1 MRPIDLRHMFELRE
15 ITALRSF
22 DYLNPEFSPM
32 LFKVPSFTAPLP
44 KQKLQI
50 AKQKHTLGTFL
61 FQVVSSVLVSSIAK
75 AKSMVDKGK
84 TSASKARLIILT
96 LMRNK
101 KAVLLGPI
109 SKKIHGFLGDRE
121 NDPQDDE
128 SKAIV
133 PFQYNDDDDAQVADD
148 DKYPDLT
155 HYRFD
160 EKELELEA
168 EAESGSV
175 IEMVKKSKEEGEDFS
190 LEDEIDHVADLFITR
205 FYKQMRLQK
214 LLSFKRN
221 QQMQEGNH

>member
-1 MRPIDLRHMFELRE
+1 MKNK
-15 ITALRSF
+15 AS
-22 DYLNPEFSPM
+22 
-32 LFKVPSFTAPLP
+32 
-44 KQKLQI
+44 
-50 AKQKHTLGTFL
+50 GFL
-61 FQVVSSVLVSSIAK
+61 KQVVSSVLVSSIAK

-109 SKKIHGFLGDRE
+109 SKKIHGFLGDKE

-128 SKAIV
+128 SKAI
-133 PFQYNDDDDAQVADD
+133 
-148 DKYPDLT
+148 
-155 HYRFD
+155 
-160 EKELELEA
+160 A

>member
-1 MRPIDLRHMFELRE
+1 MKNK
-15 ITALRSF
+15 AS
-22 DYLNPEFSPM
+22 
-32 LFKVPSFTAPLP
+32 
-44 KQKLQI
+44 
-50 AKQKHTLGTFL
+50 GFL
-61 FQVVSSVLVSSIAK
+61 KQVVSSVLVSSIAK

-109 SKKIHGFLGDRE
+109 SKKIHGFLGDKE
-121 NDPQDDE
+121 NDPQDEE

-133 PFQYNDDDDAQVADD
+133 PFQYNDDDAQVADD

-155 HYRFD
+155 HYLFD

>member
-1 MRPIDLRHMFELRE
+1 MKNK
-15 ITALRSF
+15 AS
-22 DYLNPEFSPM
+22 S
-32 LFKVPSFTAPLP
+32 
-44 KQKLQI
+44 
-50 AKQKHTLGTFL
+50 GFL
-61 FQVVSSVLVSSIAK
+61 KQVVSSVLVSSIAK

-84 TSASKARLIILT
+84 ASASKARLLILT

-101 KAVLLGPI
+101 KAVFLGPI
-109 SKKIHGFLGDRE
+109 SKKIHGFLGDKE
-121 NDPQDDE
+121 NDPQYDE
-128 SKAIV
+128 SKAIA
-133 PFQYNDDDDAQVADD
+133 PFQYNDDDDDAAQVVDD

-155 HYRFD
+155 RYLLD

-221 QQMQEGNH
+221 QQLQEGNH